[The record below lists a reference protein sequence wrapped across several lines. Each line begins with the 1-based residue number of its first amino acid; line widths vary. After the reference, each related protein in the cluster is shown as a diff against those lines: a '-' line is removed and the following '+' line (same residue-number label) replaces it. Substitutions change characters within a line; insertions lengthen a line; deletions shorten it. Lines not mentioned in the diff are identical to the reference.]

1 MTGPSGFQA
10 TRAHAEARDGAD
22 RLAGFRER
30 FFLPPGRTRAT
41 AIYFCGNSLG
51 LQPKGVRELIDEELE
66 DWARHAVL
74 GHLEARRPWLPYH
87 EQLTNDTALLAGAEA
102 AEVVNM
108 NTLTVNLHLMMVSFY
123 RPTRER
129 HCIVIEKGAFP
140 SDRYAVVSHLGH
152 HGYSAAQALIEV
164 APREGEHCVRHEDIE
179 ALLARDGA
187 RVALVLL
194 PGVQYRTGQSFDI
207 ARITRAAHAAG
218 ARVGFDLAH
227 AVGNVELRMHEWGA
241 DFACWCTYKYLNAG
255 PGSIG
260 GCFVHSRHAQSREL
274 PRFAGWWGHHKGR
287 RFLMEPDYELLS
299 GAEGWQISN
308 PPILSMTPLVVSL
321 AMFREAGLAPLLEK
335 SRALT
340 GFLEFLVRSR
350 LAEQVESVTPSA
362 PTERGSQLSLRLR
375 SGAQSGKHVFA
386 ALEQRDV
393 VVDWREPDIIRVAP
407 VPLYNTFVEVWE
419 FVEALA
425 ASLEV

>member
-1 MTGPSGFQA
+1 MSFEA
-10 TRAHAEARDGAD
+10 TRAHAAALDGAD
-22 RLAGFRER
+22 RLAGYRER
-30 FFLPPGRTRAT
+30 FFLPPGRTRAA

-51 LQPKGVRELIDEELE
+51 LQPRGVRELIDEELE
-66 DWARHAVL
+66 DWARYAVL

-87 EQLTNDTALLAGAEA
+87 EQLTNDTALLIGAEPG
-102 AEVVNM
+102 EVVNM

-123 RPTRER
+123 RPTRDR

-152 HGYSAAQALIEV
+152 HGYSAAEALIEIE
-164 APREGEHCVRHEDIE
+164 PRAGAYCVRTEDIE
-179 ALLARDGA
+179 SLLAREGS
-187 RVALVLL
+187 RIALVLL

-207 ARITRAAHAAG
+207 ARITRAAQAAG
-218 ARVGFDLAH
+218 AKVGFDLAH
-227 AVGNVELRMHEWGA
+227 AAGNVELRMHEWGS

-260 GCFVHSRHAQSREL
+260 GCFVHARHAQSPGL
-274 PRFAGWWGHHKGR
+274 PRFAGWWGHDKAK
-287 RFLMEPDYELLS
+287 RFLMGPDFEVLA

-308 PPILSMTPLVVSL
+308 PPIFSMTPLVVSL
-321 AMFREAGLAPLLEK
+321 AMFREAGMARLVEK
-335 SRALT
+335 SRLLT
-340 GFLEFLVRSR
+340 GFLEFLVLSR
-350 LAEQVESVTPSA
+350 LSQEIEIVTPTDPVA
-362 PTERGSQLSLRLR
+362 RGCQLSLRLR
-375 SGAQSGKHVFA
+375 SGVQPGKRVFA

-425 ASLEV
+425 ASLKG

>member
-1 MTGPSGFQA
+1 MTFEA
-10 TRAHAEARDGAD
+10 TQAHAEALDGRD
-22 RLAGFRER
+22 RLANFRER
-30 FFLPPGRTRAT
+30 FFLPPGRGRST

-66 DWARHAVL
+66 DWARFAVL

-87 EQLTNDTALLAGAEA
+87 EQLTNDTALLVGARPG
-102 AEVVNM
+102 EVVNM

-129 HCIVIEKGAFP
+129 HCILIEKGAFP

-152 HGYSAAQALIEV
+152 HGYSAEQALIEV
-164 APREGEHCVRHEDIE
+164 APRAGDDCVRHEDIE
-179 ALLARDGA
+179 ALLAREGS
-187 RVALVLL
+187 RVALVML

-207 ARITRAAHAAG
+207 ARVTRGAHAAG

-227 AVGNVELRMHEWGA
+227 AVGNVELRLHEWGA

-260 GCFVHSRHAQSREL
+260 GCFVHGRHAQSPEL
-274 PRFAGWWGHHKGR
+274 PRFAGWWGHDKAR
-287 RFLMEPDYELLS
+287 RFLMQPDFEVLA

-308 PPILSMTPLVVSL
+308 PPILSMAPLVVSL
-321 AMFREAGLAPLLEK
+321 AMFREAGMAHVVEK
-335 SRALT
+335 SQSLT
-340 GFLEFLVRSR
+340 GFLEFLVRTR
-350 LAEQVESVTPSA
+350 LPEQVEIVTPSA
-362 PTERGSQLSLRLR
+362 RAERGCQLSLRLR
-375 SGAQSGKHVFA
+375 SGAQTGKRVFA

-407 VPLYNTFVEVWE
+407 VPLYNTFTEVWE
-419 FVEALA
+419 FVDTLA
-425 ASLEV
+425 TSLKG